1 MTDKIKNLEKIES
14 KLQKSYDDLK
24 LLKSL
29 DKFVSKKK
37 NIDNESYIY
46 NSLTNDLKDIK
57 NLIRDIKRSK
67 SF

>member
-46 NSLTNDLKDIK
+46 NSLTNDITDIK